1 MTPWL
6 ITTFAPAV
14 GQRVIWILLSLP
26 RHRLGVA
33 AAMAG
38 LVATCSGVGVAM
50 HLRRLSD
57 SRKGSTS

>member
-6 ITTFAPAV
+6 ITSFAPAV
-14 GQRVIWILLSLP
+14 SRRVIWILLSLP

-38 LVATCSGVGVAM
+38 LMGTCAGVGVAM
-50 HLRRLSD
+50 HVRLSG